1 MRSSGDGFLNEKS
14 KQANRPILLFTIH
27 DYTGTVGEN
36 LNFCDY
42 DENITYAGVVY
53 TRFPVRCD
61 FIGDNAQGSIN
72 AVKVTLGNVSRLI
85 QSYLMVYDL
94 RGLKVTI
101 KLVFA
106 DKLDDTDA
114 YIEDVYYIDSYQAN
128 QQDAIFELTG
138 KFDVLSL
145 NLPGRTYSRNYCSW
159 KFKSEECGYTGP
171 ETECNK
177 TLQRCRVLNNTL
189 RFGGFPS
196 IPTSRIFVR

>member
-1 MRSSGDGFLNEKS
+1 MRSSGEGFISEKA
-14 KQANRPILLFTIH
+14 KQANRPVLLFTIH
-27 DYTGTVGEN
+27 DYTGTEGED

-42 DENITYAGVVY
+42 DQDIVYAGVTY
-53 TRFPVRCD
+53 TKFPVRCD

-72 AVKVTLGNVSRLI
+72 TIKVVLGNVSRLI

-94 RGLKVTI
+94 RGLKVSI

-106 DKLDDTDA
+106 DKLDDEDA
-114 YIEDVYYIDSYQAN
+114 YVEDVYYIDSYQTN
-128 QQDAIFELTG
+128 QQDAVFELTG

-145 NLPGRTYSRNYCSW
+145 NLPGRVYSRNYCSW
-159 KFKSEECGYTGP
+159 KFKSEECGYAGA

-177 TLQRCRVLNNTL
+177 TLQRCRGLSNTL

-196 IPTSRIFVR
+196 IPTSRIYVR